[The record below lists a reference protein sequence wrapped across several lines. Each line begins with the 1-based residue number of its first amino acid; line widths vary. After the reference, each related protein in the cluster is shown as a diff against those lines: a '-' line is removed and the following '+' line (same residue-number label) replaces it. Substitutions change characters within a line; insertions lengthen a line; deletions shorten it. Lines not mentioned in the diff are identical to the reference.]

1 MALGQLCVTSTEGK
15 MWEHGKMW
23 GKCGK
28 IMWEN
33 NVEKGVSISRRSQW
47 SWWVM
52 QLSCGMEQEDFVVL
66 W

>member
-1 MALGQLCVTSTEGK
+1 MALEQLCVVSTE
-15 MWEHGKMW
+15 
-23 GKCGK
+23 GK

-33 NVEKGVSISRRSQW
+33 NVEKGVSISRQSQC
-47 SWWVM
+47 SWRVT